1 MGILFSNMIGTL
13 AVIFVIAFFIGGS
26 DLLPMFLGMKRNW
39 KFILTAGI
47 VGGAFGIYGN
57 LTGTSLNG
65 AVISVRDIGPMMAG
79 FFGGPLGGLL
89 GGLIAGAHRLTMGGI
104 TAKACIVATCIIGVL
119 CGLLS
124 RRSHD
129 QLIRP
134 RFAFCVGIV
143 MEALHLGIVLL
154 MVKPFETA
162 LDIVRQIAI
171 PFILVNALGFTLLIS
186 LTTYVE
192 KQRNLILE
200 QNRLQS
206 ELNTANVIQRS
217 LLPPITDS
225 YPGRSEFSIRASMT
239 PAKVVGGD
247 FYDVFFVDQ
256 DRIAFLIADVSGK
269 GIPAALF
276 MASAKITLQ
285 NCIRDFSDL
294 AEAVEKAND
303 SLCANNEAEMFVT
316 AWIGILDIPSGRVEY
331 VCAGHNPPVLIARE
345 GARFIRDRGG
355 FVLGGMEGTPYRQH
369 SLQLQPGDS
378 IYLYTDGVT
387 EAMNTVRELYGEGRL
402 QECLKWLH
410 NVDPQT
416 VLDRVHYDVAQHVKR
431 AEQFDDITML
441 CLRWD
446 GKEVSGEQE
455 S

>member
-1 MGILFSNMIGTL
+1 MGSYFSNMIGTL

-26 DLLPMFLGMKRNW
+26 DLLPMFLGMDRNW
-39 KFILTAGI
+39 KFTLTAGL

-79 FFGGPLGGLL
+79 FFGGPAGGLL
-89 GGLIAGAHRLTMGGI
+89 GGLIAGAHRLTLGGI
-104 TAKACIVATCIIGVL
+104 TAKACIVATCIIGLL

-124 RRSHD
+124 NRSHE

-134 RFAFCVGIV
+134 RFAFGIGVV

-171 PFILVNALGFTLLIS
+171 PFILVNALGLTLLIS
-186 LTTYVE
+186 LMTYVE
-192 KQRNLILE
+192 KQRNLAVE
-200 QNRLQS
+200 QSRIQAD
-206 ELNTANVIQRS
+206 LNTANVIQRS

-225 YPGRSEFSIRASMT
+225 YPGRPEFTIRASMT

-247 FYDVFFVDQ
+247 FYDVFFVDP
-256 DRIAFLIADVSGK
+256 DRIAFLVADVSGK

-285 NCIRDFSDL
+285 NCIRDFGDL
-294 AEAVEKAND
+294 AEAVAKAND
-303 SLCANNEAEMFVT
+303 SLCTNNEAEMFVT
-316 AWIGILDIPSGRVEY
+316 AWIGILDIPTGRVDY
-331 VCAGHNPPVLIARE
+331 VCAGHNPPVRISPE
-345 GARFIRDRGG
+345 GASFIRDRGG
-355 FVLGGMEGTPYRQH
+355 FVLGGMEGMRYKMH
-369 SLQLQPGDS
+369 SLQLGEGDS

-387 EAMNTVRELYGEGRL
+387 EAMNAAGTLYGEEKL
-402 QECLKWLH
+402 QNCLKYMH
-410 NVDPQT
+410 GADPQA
-416 VLDRVHYDVAQHVKR
+416 VLDRVHWSISEHVNGS
-431 AEQFDDITML
+431 EQFDDITML
-441 CLRWD
+441 CLKRTEQ
-446 GKEVSGEQE
+446 KEDAQ
-455 S
+455 